1 MSWID
6 PDKKLVHEAELLA
19 WVTKE
24 HIQVFGYNPSKTVHI
39 RSGFIHKNSFRSTC
53 PYELVINLA
62 YGTSKQQGHV
72 FLSEEDILHHWEL
85 YISQID
91 YNLFKTQQQQQ
102 EKERINNMHF
112 SQIQKEN
119 YIVKVQFTRSRDNG
133 HRYTFGSILPI
144 ISAFNKDN
152 LYPTK
157 YNYAVPFGLSLQI
170 GDYVIIGNETD
181 ELHIAKVVEIIAD
194 NLKNME
200 EINKATKFI
209 YGKVD
214 ISAISKQVVSAER
227 AEYLKNKIDELK
239 KTFEERK
246 MLEIM
251 AQNDPEAAKLI
262 EEYKQLTLPVIT
274 KGE

>member
-1 MSWID
+1 MCWIN
-6 PDKKLVHEAELLA
+6 PDKKLIHEPELLA

-24 HIQVFGYNPSKTVHI
+24 HIQVFGYNPSKVVHV
-39 RSGFIHKNSFRSTC
+39 RSGFIYNNSFCPTK

-62 YGTSKQQGHV
+62 YGTPKPQGHV
-72 FLSEEDILHHWEL
+72 FLDKDEILHHWEL
-85 YISQID
+85 YISQND
-91 YNLFKTQQQQQ
+91 YELFKTQQQ

-144 ISAFNKDN
+144 ISAFNNDK

-157 YNYAVPFGLSLQI
+157 YNYAVPLGLSLNV
-170 GDYVIIGNETD
+170 GDYVLIGNETD
-181 ELHIAKVVEIIAD
+181 ELHIVKVVEIIED

-200 EINKATKFI
+200 EINRATKFV

-227 AEYLKNKIDELK
+227 ATYLKNKIDELK

-262 EEYKQLTLPVIT
+262 EEYKQLTLPLLN
-274 KGE
+274 KE

>member
-1 MSWID
+1 MGWSN
-6 PDKKLVHEAELLA
+6 PDKKLIHESELLT
-19 WVTKE
+19 WVTEKSV
-24 HIQVFGYNPSKTVHI
+24 QVFGYNPSKTVHVK
-39 RSGFIHKNSFRSTC
+39 SGFIHKSCFCQIS

-62 YGTSKQQGHV
+62 YVTEKQKGRV
-72 FLSEEDILHHWEL
+72 FLSEDEILHHWKL
-85 YISQID
+85 YISQND
-91 YNLFKTQQQQQ
+91 YEIFKQQQK
-102 EKERINNMHF
+102 KERTNNMNF

-144 ISAFNKDN
+144 ISAFNKDD

-157 YNYAVPFGLSLQI
+157 YNYAVPLGLSLNV
-170 GDYVIIGNETD
+170 GDYVLIGNETD
-181 ELHIAKVVEIIAD
+181 ELHIVKVVEIVED

-200 EINKATKFI
+200 EINRATKFI

-214 ISAISKQVVSAER
+214 ISAISKQVVLAER
-227 AEYLKNKIDELK
+227 ATYLKSKIDELK

-262 EEYKQLTLPVIT
+262 EEYKQLTMPLLN
-274 KGE
+274 KE